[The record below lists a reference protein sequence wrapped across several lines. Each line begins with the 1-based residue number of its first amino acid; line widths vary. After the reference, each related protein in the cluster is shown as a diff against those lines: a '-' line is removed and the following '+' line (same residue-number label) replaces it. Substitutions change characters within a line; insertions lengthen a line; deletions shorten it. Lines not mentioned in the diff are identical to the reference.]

1 MTAKWKSRL
10 FDILL
15 WTGFALL
22 MVYGLPL
29 SLGLSLII
37 GPMLA
42 LLVFWTVH
50 EWAAVRRRR
59 ENSDLP

>member
-1 MTAKWKSRL
+1 MGAKWKNRL
-10 FDILL
+10 FGILF

-29 SLGLSLII
+29 SLTLALVI
-37 GPMLA
+37 GPMAA
-42 LLVFWTVH
+42 LLVFWAVR

-59 ENSDLP
+59 DNP